1 MLSEILVKYGFLVK
15 GRSSF
20 NFRRTR
26 QLIIE
31 IMFESFLKNHDFSIE
46 RRQQMKQKNSLST
59 YAVIGTMLFG
69 MFFGAG
75 NLIFPIQM
83 GQLAGINFWPALT
96 GFIITAIGL
105 PFLGILAIG
114 LSGSSGLRQLS
125 GRVHPWFGT
134 FFSVALYLTIGPLFA
149 IPRTATVPFVVGFE
163 PYVKPEWIS
172 VYLAVFSL
180 LFFALVYHYSMNPAK
195 IIDYIGKYLTPAF
208 LAFLFFLIITSIVK
222 PMGSFQMPVGDY
234 HELAFI
240 TGFKEGYN
248 TMDALA
254 SLAFGIVVIQAI
266 KSRGITSPSEIAK
279 TTLKSGVFAMSLM
292 MVIYGLITYIGASSV
307 SSVGTYENGGLIFA
321 AVAKHY
327 FGSYGGI
334 LLALIIVLACLKTSI
349 GLVTSCS
356 EFFVDLCPKLSYK
369 VYVRILCAVSFVIAN
384 FGLSNII
391 IFAVPILMLLYP
403 LAIVL
408 ILLALSSRLFGDKR
422 SVYASAMIFTFS
434 VSILDGYSALQ
445 SSVQGFSIPFL
456 DRILQFYSSTIPF
469 YDLGQGWLLPAFVG
483 IVLGIIWP
491 SRVRGKTL

>member
-1 MLSEILVKYGFLVK
+1 
-15 GRSSF
+15 
-20 NFRRTR
+20 
-26 QLIIE
+26 
-31 IMFESFLKNHDFSIE
+31 
-46 RRQQMKQKNSLST
+46 MKQKNSLST

-83 GQLAGINFWPALT
+83 GQLAGTNFWPALT
-96 GFIITAIGL
+96 GFVLTAIGL
-105 PFLGILAIG
+105 PFLGILAMG

-134 FFSVALYLTIGPLFA
+134 AFSVALYLTIGPLFA

-163 PYVKPEWIS
+163 PYAKAEWIS

-208 LAFLFFLIITSIVK
+208 LVFLFFLIITSILK

-234 HELAFI
+234 DALAFI

-266 KSRGITSPSEIAK
+266 KSRGITSPREIAR
-279 TTLKSGVFAMSLM
+279 TTLKSGIFAMSLM
-292 MVIYGLITYIGASSV
+292 MLIYGLITYIGASSV

-327 FGSYGGI
+327 FGAYGGI

-356 EFFVDLCPKLSYK
+356 EFFVDLYPKLSYK
-369 VYVRILCAVSFVIAN
+369 GYVRILCAVSFVIAN

-408 ILLALSSRLFGDKR
+408 ILLALSSGLFGHKR

-434 VSILDGYSALQ
+434 VSLLDGYSALQ
-445 SSVQGFSIPFL
+445 SSISGWSVPFL
-456 DRILQFYSSTIPF
+456 DRILQFYSSTLPL
-469 YDLGQGWLLPAFVG
+469 YDLGLGWLLPAFIGVAVG
-483 IVLGIIWP
+483 MAWP
-491 SRVRGKTL
+491 SSSADRSHQNEKK